1 MKAWILF
8 IIWAAIFYPI
18 YPSLIQTW
26 IQDSNNSHGILVPF
40 ISAFFA
46 WQQRDQLGDCKVEP
60 QSMGG
65 ILLVLSLFIYVVSYA
80 GAVTVAIRISMVS
93 SLICLILY
101 NFGKDVFMSLMFPLL
116 FLFFMI
122 PVPVSITSLISL
134 PLQTL
139 ATNISTVIIRLA
151 SIPVYQE
158 GHMLYF
164 VETQLEVAE
173 ACSGIHSIVALLML
187 STVLVHYFP
196 MTLKYKIIIIFSA
209 IPIALFAN
217 IVRVSGTG
225 ILAHFYGASVARGF
239 LHQFSGMAVFVFGLF
254 LLGMEYRII
263 RKIEKIKRTFLKGNY
278 NGGFI

>member
-1 MKAWILF
+1 
-8 IIWAAIFYPI
+8 
-18 YPSLIQTW
+18 
-26 IQDSNNSHGILVPF
+26 
-40 ISAFFA
+40 
-46 WQQRDQLGDCKVEP
+46 
-60 QSMGG
+60 
-65 ILLVLSLFIYVVSYA
+65 
-80 GAVTVAIRISMVS
+80 
-93 SLICLILY
+93 
-101 NFGKDVFMSLMFPLL
+101 
-116 FLFFMI
+116 
-122 PVPVSITSLISL
+122 
-134 PLQTL
+134 
-139 ATNISTVIIRLA
+139 
-151 SIPVYQE
+151 
-158 GHMLYF
+158 MLYF